1 MIIELKGVLSQEKV
15 AEILADLDS
24 QDFVDGRETAANAA
38 GLVKRNIQ
46 LPTNSKLRMQIGKKI
61 ERSLLANRMFT
72 WLVMPKR
79 IGPFHLT
86 RYEETHTYGDHV
98 DNSIMGLAAGDP
110 MRADI
115 SMTVFLND
123 PEDYD
128 GGELVMS
135 SRISPRR
142 LKLRKGDAI
151 IYPTGEFHRVEP
163 VTRGVRIVAI
173 TWIQS
178 IIRGAEQRQIL
189 ADIWTA
195 MDGVSRLTSE
205 DKLGEN
211 VPYQTLSKSHFG
223 LLRLW
228 AET

>member
-1 MIIELKGVLSQEKV
+1 MIIELKGALSEDEV
-15 AEILADLDS
+15 AEILAELDAH
-24 QDFVDGRETAANAA
+24 DFVDGRETAASMAS
-38 GLVKRNIQ
+38 LVKRNIQ
-46 LPTNSKLRMQIGKKI
+46 LPTNSELRMQISAKI
-61 ERSLLANRMFT
+61 RQALLRNRMFT

-98 DNSIMGLAAGDP
+98 DNSIMGLSAGDP

-123 PEDYD
+123 PEEYD
-128 GGELVMS
+128 GGELVMN
-135 SRISPRR
+135 SRVSPRR
-142 LKLRKGDAI
+142 LKMRKGDAI

-178 IIRGAEQRQIL
+178 IVRSAEQRQIL
-189 ADIWTA
+189 ADIWSA
-195 MDGVSRLTSE
+195 MDGISKLTPE
-205 DKLGEN
+205 DKLTEN
-211 VPYQTLSKSHFG
+211 IAYQTLSKSHFG

-228 AET
+228 SET